1 MKKLA
6 TREQLAHV
14 MRNHATINYFDV
26 VKHGSTYIVVD
37 LYGFAILEGKELK
50 GYIGDII
57 YLQCDG
63 EKYLT
68 GDYRLTSDRHGMICK
83 WKEKEEV
90 I

>member
-6 TREQLAHV
+6 TREQLAHFIG
-14 MRNHATINYFDV
+14 NSSFPYFDIK
-26 VKHGSTYIVVD
+26 KHGSTYRAVD
-37 LYGFAILEGKELK
+37 PYGFAVLEGKELK
-50 GYIGDII
+50 GYLGDII
-57 YLQCDG
+57 YPQYDG